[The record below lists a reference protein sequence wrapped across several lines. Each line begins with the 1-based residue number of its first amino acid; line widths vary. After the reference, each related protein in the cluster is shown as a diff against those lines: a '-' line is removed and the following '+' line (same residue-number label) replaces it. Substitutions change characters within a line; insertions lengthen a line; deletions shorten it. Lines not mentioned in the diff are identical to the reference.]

1 MTPIKPWVFLT
12 KWIVIVTI
20 LIGGYVA
27 ALWYMLDQSIKGF
40 TWDSFT
46 DYLKNF
52 VSSTITTLDAA
63 AFVAP
68 IFFSIY
74 IGLGLIWS
82 ATSMGQAMIAI
93 EEHIKFNLPST
104 AERLTFW
111 EIFDVATGPL
121 L

>member
-1 MTPIKPWVFLT
+1 M
-12 KWIVIVTI
+12 
-20 LIGGYVA
+20 A

-40 TWDSFT
+40 TWESFT
-46 DYLKNF
+46 DYLKNL

-68 IFFSIY
+68 IIFSIY

-82 ATSMGQAMIAI
+82 AASTGQAIIYI
-93 EEHIKFNLPST
+93 EEHIKYNLPST

-111 EIFDVATGPL
+111 EFFGVATGPL